1 MFAYIKGSLEVKTN
15 GYIVID
21 VNGIGYKI
29 FMSETAI
36 NKLGAI
42 GEIIKIHTYVRVR
55 EDDISIYGF
64 NTNEELHMFELR
76 MFELL
81 LSVSGIGAKSALV
94 ILSNVSVSSFALA
107 IINNDINLLKKLPGI
122 GPKTAQRVILEL
134 KDKLKKENEIVA
146 NENTDISDTI
156 NTAIMDDEKIAEAT
170 AALKVLGYTGKEI
183 EKALEKVDAN
193 LSVEDIIR
201 KGLLNL
207 AR

>member
-64 NTNEELHMFELR
+64 NTNEEVR

>member
-42 GEIIKIHTYVRVR
+42 GEIIKIYTYVRVR

-64 NTNEELHMFELR
+64 NTNEELR

>member
-64 NTNEELHMFELR
+64 NTNEELR

-81 LSVSGIGAKSALV
+81 LSISGIGAKSALV

>member
-1 MFAYIKGSLEVKTN
+1 MFAYIKGNLEVKTN
-15 GYIVID
+15 GYVVID

-36 NKLGAI
+36 NKLGLI
-42 GEIIKIHTYVRVR
+42 GEIVKIHTYVRVR
-55 EDDISIYGF
+55 EDDISIFGF
-64 NTNEELHMFELR
+64 NTNEELR

-107 IINNDINLLKKLPGI
+107 IINNDVNLLKKLPGI

-146 NENTDISDTI
+146 NEDREVSDTI
-156 NTAIMDDEKIAEAT
+156 KAAIIDDEKIAEAT

>member
-1 MFAYIKGSLEVKTN
+1 MFAYIKGNLEVKTN
-15 GYIVID
+15 GYVVID

-36 NKLGAI
+36 NKLGQI
-42 GEIIKIHTYVRVR
+42 GEIVKIHTYVRVR
-55 EDDISIYGF
+55 EDDISIFGF
-64 NTNEELHMFELR
+64 NTNEELR

-107 IINNDINLLKKLPGI
+107 IINNDVNLLKKLPGI

-134 KDKLKKENEIVA
+134 KDKLKKENEIVE
-146 NENTDISDTI
+146 NEDREVSDTI
-156 NTAIMDDEKIAEAT
+156 KAAIIDDEKIAEAT

>member
-42 GEIIKIHTYVRVR
+42 GEVIKIHTYVRVR

-64 NTNEELHMFELR
+64 NTNEELR

-107 IINNDINLLKKLPGI
+107 IINNDINLLKRLPGI

-156 NTAIMDDEKIAEAT
+156 NIAIMDDEKIAEAT

>member
-42 GEIIKIHTYVRVR
+42 GKIIKIHTYVRVR

-64 NTNEELHMFELR
+64 NTNEELR

>member
-42 GEIIKIHTYVRVR
+42 GEVIKIHTYVRVR

-64 NTNEELHMFELR
+64 NTNEELR